1 MKFKRRK
8 AIAQK
13 KLEDEKQNLIRV
25 TDILSELEKQVGPL
39 ERQSEE
45 AKEYL
50 RLREEL
56 RCLDANLFLAESE
69 ELKRQIRE
77 VEQKEMIL
85 TGDQESVRAESETL
99 KSEYE
104 LLGTELDALDATI
117 AADREACSRE
127 DLERQEKTGRIG
139 VLREQIRTEQM
150 NEEHIRSRMASIDGE
165 MHQKEEEQAEYES
178 EKQALNASVQTIEAK
193 QQEAEAAVRS
203 LDERS
208 VLAVLHGN
216 EAPAMQ
222 DIRAGLVESLENP
235 IGAKPLREE
244 IPAGARV
251 ALVVSDMSRFWMR
264 QDLVIPHLVAYL
276 HTACGVPYERLT
288 IVVANGTHLG
298 GSEQELRT
306 LVTPEVFDR
315 VKVENH
321 DCEAKDLVY
330 LGTTAH
336 DTPVWINHTVAA
348 ADFVVCL
355 GACTHH
361 IMAGFGGG
369 RKSILPGVSGLQTI
383 RHNHA
388 YSLDPGALRSNPK
401 IGNGV
406 LEGNPLHEDMCEA
419 AAMLPHLFMVNLVM
433 NAQMQLCAIFSGHYL
448 KSWEEGCRLV
458 NKIYQVDVP
467 EQADAIVTSCGG
479 FPKDI
484 SLYQGTKTIDNVES
498 GLKPGGTLILMIE
511 APEGG
516 GPEEYFGWCKNLLD
530 GTIEQRL
537 REAFTVAGYIFFQN
551 CEQAQRQKIF
561 LYSSIPDEQVRPMG
575 MRSFSDMTEL
585 LKEAKLD
592 GKSIYVI
599 PNGATVV
606 PHVC

>member
-1 MKFKRRK
+1 MKDYQFAYGKGS
-8 AIAQK
+8 
-13 KLEDEKQNLIRV
+13 V
-25 TDILSELEKQVGPL
+25 TVP
-39 ERQSEE
+39 
-45 AKEYL
+45 
-50 RLREEL
+50 
-56 RCLDANLFLAESE
+56 
-69 ELKRQIRE
+69 
-77 VEQKEMIL
+77 
-85 TGDQESVRAESETL
+85 
-99 KSEYE
+99 
-104 LLGTELDALDATI
+104 
-117 AADREACSRE
+117 
-127 DLERQEKTGRIG
+127 
-139 VLREQIRTEQM
+139 
-150 NEEHIRSRMASIDGE
+150 
-165 MHQKEEEQAEYES
+165 
-178 EKQALNASVQTIEAK
+178 
-193 QQEAEAAVRS
+193 

-276 HTACGVPYERLT
+276 HTVCGVSYERLT

-321 DCEAKDLVY
+321 DCEAKNLVY

-336 DTPVWINHTVAA
+336 DTPVW
-348 ADFVVCL
+348 
-355 GACTHH
+355 
-361 IMAGFGGG
+361 
-369 RKSILPGVSGLQTI
+369 SILPGVSGLQTI